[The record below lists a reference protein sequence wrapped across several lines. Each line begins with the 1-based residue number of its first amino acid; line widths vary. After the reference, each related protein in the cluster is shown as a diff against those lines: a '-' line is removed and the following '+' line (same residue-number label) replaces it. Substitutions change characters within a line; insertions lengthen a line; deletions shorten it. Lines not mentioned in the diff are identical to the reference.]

1 MEVEVGLLKIQTQS
15 QINTLWIISCTIL
28 IFLMQAGFMCLEVGL
43 ARLKNNVNVAIK
55 NIVDFG
61 LAAILFWSIGFGLMF
76 GKSYE
81 GLFGTDGFFFS
92 SAYGPYQVYFVYQTM
107 FVATAVTLVSGAIT
121 ERVKFEGYLIITLII
136 AGIIYPITGHW
147 AWNSEVLGDMMQPGW
162 LRQKGFYDYAGSTI
176 VHSVGGWVA
185 FAALSIIGPRLGR
198 YSSQNKGKNFYGNYP
213 LAVLGVIILWFGWF
227 GFNGAT
233 TGGFTTNVTVVIINT
248 LNGGAFGLI
257 TSIVLSYILKKK
269 IDPRYLLIGPI
280 AGLVSVTGG
289 CNIFEI
295 TTAPIIGAAGSI
307 LAILADNLMEKYE
320 FDDVVSVVP
329 VHLVGG
335 IWGTL
340 AVGLFG
346 NIEDTFVINSRM
358 DFIKIQLLG
367 IISIGVFAYFTSYIL
382 LKAINKIYPLRVNA
396 TQEEVGLN
404 VALHDQPTLDYD
416 LIKTMETQTATGDLN
431 LRAQQDMFTN
441 FGIIGIYY
449 NKLLNKVQEAE
460 KDKEKWRSRV
470 YKEMIL
476 ASEVQRNFVPKRN
489 IDIYPVHAHNL
500 PAGELSGDFYD
511 FYPHNDRI
519 HFMLADVAGKGINA
533 AMVMAKT
540 ITLFE
545 MFAKN
550 NIDIDELSQIINN
563 DLYQTKTRGIF
574 VTAIIGYYDL
584 KTKDTYWVNSGHQ
597 SPIIKDGKTSKVYK
611 DLSSTPLGLMNQKD
625 KKFYKINKLNLD
637 KKSFFAYTDGLS
649 ESPGHDF
656 KQIGDEGVCKMIDK
670 TFVKGNLKS
679 CIDNIISEVTI
690 NKSMAR
696 MKDKK
701 AKIVND
707 DITILAVGDSK

>member
-1 MEVEVGLLKIQTQS
+1 MEAELGLLKIQTQS

-61 LAAILFWSIGFGLMF
+61 LAAILFWLIGFGLMF
-76 GKSYE
+76 GKSYQ

-92 SAYGPYQVYFVYQTM
+92 SSYGPYQVYFVYQTM

-121 ERVKFEGYLIITLII
+121 ERVKFEGYLIITLIV

-198 YSSQNKGKNFYGNYP
+198 YSSHNKGKNFYGNYP

-257 TSIVLSYILKKK
+257 TAIILSYILKKK

-289 CNIFEI
+289 CDIFEI
-295 TTAPIIGAAGSI
+295 TTAPIIGTIGSI
-307 LAILADNLMEKYE
+307 LAIIADQIMEKYE

-340 AVGLFG
+340 AVGFFG

-367 IISIGVFAYFTSYIL
+367 IVSIGAFAYFTSYII
-382 LKAINKIYPLRVNA
+382 LKSINGFYPLRVNA
-396 TQEEVGLN
+396 TQEEIGLN

-511 FYPHNDRI
+511 FYPHNDKI

-574 VTAIIGYYDL
+574 VTAIIGYYDI
-584 KTKDTYWVNSGHQ
+584 KTKDSYWVNSGHQ
-597 SPIIKDGKTSKVYK
+597 SPIIKDGKSSKIYK

-625 KKFYKINKLNLD
+625 KNFYKINKVNLD

-649 ESPGHDF
+649 ESPGQDL

-679 CIDNIISEVTI
+679 CIDSIISEATI
-690 NKSMAR
+690 NKSMAI

-701 AKIVND
+701 VKIVND